1 LSLKKVLLALF
12 CSLATGCVGFYQ
24 QPAPTA
30 PHATLE
36 AIPGTNT
43 LLNGGVQM
51 YWAYYDPGCN
61 DTAETGVL
69 GTRKGEVSER
79 FLLIP
84 DRRIYVNVM
93 SSGGANKEGENYFRS
108 CANVASF
115 IPAVGATYQII
126 QAVPVSGCVVE
137 ITDKS
142 TGRAPESFR
151 REAVVGG
158 CSP

>member
-137 ITDKS
+137 ITDKN